1 MSGLSG
7 CSDIVTVAFGISTL
21 PADEGDDDAFL
32 AALADDGHQALELA
46 FTKGFPWK
54 EARCSSFGE
63 LAARHAISLSVHAPY
78 FAMLTID
85 DPDRYQKTRAAVEH
99 TMKLAARLGAPIVV
113 VHPGHDRER
122 TSAQLLATATEAL
135 EGIEPKVRDLGV
147 NLGLETTGTTNAFGT
162 LGDISLLAAGFP
174 WVKPVVDWAHLHATT
189 DGRLTDLEAVRSV
202 YQFLF
207 DQFPAW
213 KLEPLHTH
221 YSHNAFGPGGEI
233 RHVRY
238 GEGSNPVEPVVQ
250 AATEMNVDLTIVS
263 ESRDHSSHQAVWK
276 DVLSAVATAGAPVP
290 GARPLASGLVEFP
303 DPRQIVPETGSFQ
316 ALGLRR
322 PLRISNPDKPFFS
335 DGYTKGDLVQYYAS
349 IAPYLL
355 PHLADR
361 AIVMARFPD
370 GADGDFFYEK
380 QAPSHKP
387 EWMPVAPIH
396 SEVRGGSIEFC
407 TAPDRPSLMW
417 FANMG
422 CIEIHPWLSRT
433 ASVDRPDFAIFD
445 LDPAEGANWGQ
456 VVDTALHIKVAL
468 DNLGLRGYPKT
479 SGATGIH
486 IYVPLEPVHSYRRVR
501 RFVETVGRLIVAAD
515 PVNVT
520 MEWDIAARAG
530 KVFIDHNQNV
540 GGKTIASVYAVR
552 PLPGAPVSTPLKWS
566 EVEELTPDLFTI
578 ETIWARLAEVGEKF
592 APVLAGGQTLE
603 AAEPALGLEEPA

>member
-1 MSGLSG
+1 
-7 CSDIVTVAFGISTL
+7 VTVSFGVSTL
-21 PADEGDDDAFL
+21 PAQEGDDGAFL
-32 AALADDGHQALELA
+32 EALAQKGHGALELA

-54 EARCSSFGE
+54 EARCASFGKE
-63 LAARHAISLSVHAPY
+63 AAAHGIRLSVHAPY

-85 DPDRYQKTRAAVEH
+85 DPDRHPKTRAAVEH
-99 TMKLAARLGAPIVV
+99 TMKLANQLAASIVV
-113 VHPGHDRER
+113 VHPGHDRAR
-122 TSAQLLATATEAL
+122 TSEQLLTTAHQAL
-135 EGIEPKVRDLGV
+135 ESIEPKVRELGV

-162 LGDISLLAAGFP
+162 LGDIALLSADFP
-174 WVKPVVDWAHLHATT
+174 WVRPVVDWAHVHATT
-189 DGRLTDLEAVRSV
+189 EGRLTDLEAVRSV
-202 YQFLF
+202 YRFLL

-238 GEGSNPVEPVVQ
+238 GEGSNPVEPVVE
-250 AATEMNVDLTIVS
+250 AAFELDVDLTIVS
-263 ESRDHSSHQAVWK
+263 ESRDEDSHLSVWADVQA
-276 DVLSAVATAGAPVP
+276 AVQAAEQPAPD
-290 GARPLASGLVEFP
+290 ARPLSSGLVAFP
-303 DPRQIVPETGSFQ
+303 DPLQITAEAGGFRATR
-316 ALGLRR
+316 LRR
-322 PLRISNPDKPFFS
+322 PLRISNPDKPFFA
-335 DGYTKGDLVQYYAS
+335 DGYTKGDLIQYYAS
-349 IAPYLL
+349 IAPFLL

-387 EWMPVAPIH
+387 DWMPVAPIH
-396 SEVRGGSIEFC
+396 SDVRGGAIEFC

-422 CIEIHPWLSRT
+422 SIEIHPWLSRT
-433 ASVDRPDFAIFD
+433 GSIDRPDFAIFD
-445 LDPAEGANWGQ
+445 LDPANGAGWDQ

-486 IYVPLEPVHSYRRVR
+486 IYLPLDPVHSYGRVR

-515 PVNVT
+515 PDNVT
-520 MEWDIAARAG
+520 MEWDIPARAG

-552 PLPGAPVSTPLKWS
+552 PYPGAPVSTPLTWT
-566 EVEELTPDLFTI
+566 ELEQVTPEMFTI
-578 ETIWARLAEVGEKF
+578 ETIWDRLADAGERF

-603 AAEPALGLEEPA
+603 AAEPALGLADES